1 MTDEPTDTDGESIDS
16 PTDENPVG
24 GRSDDLADGGPDDR
38 ADETEWPTDA
48 DEGTVRDRIRELSRR
63 AQEDWREFE
72 PPTDPPDEE
81 RAMRYLRD
89 GAGQAIA
96 LYIHART
103 GGRFVHLDTEE
114 FAALEDAMNDWLS
127 LYARCY
133 GVELDASASIR
144 TAAETLLDTEDVR
157 AVAVVLTGVPER

>member
-1 MTDEPTDTDGESIDS
+1 MTDEPIEPDRESTES
-16 PTDENPVG
+16 FVCEETDEYHDESEWPDDADVETVRERIG
-24 GRSDDLADGGPDDR
+24 DLA
-38 ADETEWPTDA
+38 
-48 DEGTVRDRIRELSRR
+48 RR
-63 AQEDWREFE
+63 AREDWREFE

-81 RAMRYLRD
+81 RAMRYLRH

-103 GGRFVHLDTEE
+103 GGRFVHLEPDE
-114 FAALEDAMNDWLS
+114 FDALEGAMNDWLS

-133 GVELDASASIR
+133 GVELDASVSIR

-157 AVAVVLTGVPER
+157 DVAVVLTGVPER

>member
-1 MTDEPTDTDGESIDS
+1 MTDEPTDADDEPTEPTGGSHSTDRW
-16 PTDENPVG
+16 TDE
-24 GRSDDLADGGPDDR
+24 PD
-38 ADETEWPTDA
+38 EE
-48 DEGTVRDRIRELSRR
+48 TVRKRLRALTRR
-63 AQEDWREFE
+63 ASEDRREFE

-81 RAMRYLRD
+81 RAMRYLRH